1 MRGKKENHTY
11 EQKTVITIILERFKP
26 IIHLSQIWRK
36 RQEKQW
42 VLAEPV
48 LMEEVERTNI
58 VVVRT
63 PL

>member
-1 MRGKKENHTY
+1 M
-11 EQKTVITIILERFKP
+11 
-26 IIHLSQIWRK
+26 IHLSQIWRK

-48 LMEEVERTNI
+48 LMEGVERTNI